1 MRFAPLAVLLACS
14 SGAPPAAPA
23 PSAPPT
29 GTPATEASAPA
40 APAAQPGATDVAG
53 LKSAMDKGAVTV
65 VDVRTREEYALG
77 HVPGAVNIPID
88 ELEGRVSELD
98 PYRKQD
104 LYLICA
110 VGGRSARATR
120 LLADKGFE
128 RPINVEGGTNG
139 WQSAGYPLQ

>member
-23 PSAPPT
+23 P
-29 GTPATEASAPA
+29 GA
-40 APAAQPGATDVAG
+40 APAATPASEAPASQPGATDVAG
-53 LKSAMDKGAVTV
+53 LKAAMDKGPVTV
-65 VDVRTREEYALG
+65 IDVRTREEYALG

-88 ELEGRVSELD
+88 ELEGRVSELES
-98 PYRKQD
+98 YRKQD

-110 VGGRSARATR
+110 VGGRSSRATR

-128 RPINVEGGTNG
+128 RPINVDGGTNG